1 MCAGGRG
8 GNAGCTTH
16 CCCIEPWAAMCGFS
30 TCPRGSQ
37 VSTRPGSAK
46 QHVLSF
52 PRPVFLVQMYCRSCC
67 CSHLNSDASHGGCDT
82 CVPLP
87 LRPEETML
95 LRTPPGTPPPRQQW
109 QFLSSRHLLV
119 ESSQVQAGGGCQIE
133 DVASTC
139 SCCSSRELRKFQQD
153 DPIHEIARQCLQ
165 QQLQV
170 HGKQQVVSFHVLRRR
185 QEQGSGA
192 SLSSETT
199 CDSHGHGPL
208 QDASTESHRRQPFS
222 T

>member
-1 MCAGGRG
+1 MATLGALPIAAAQSLGQQCVVSRLVGAGSR
-8 GNAGCTTH
+8 
-16 CCCIEPWAAMCGFS
+16 S
-30 TCPRGSQ
+30 R
-37 VSTRPGSAK
+37 
-46 QHVLSF
+46 
-52 PRPVFLVQMYCRSCC
+52 LVREAQSSM
-67 CSHLNSDASHGGCDT
+67 CSHFRDPFFWCKCTAGAASAAILIQTASHGGCDT
-82 CVPLP
+82 CVPLL
-87 LRPEETML
+87 LRSEEKML
-95 LRTPPGTPPPRQQW
+95 LRTPPGTPPPWQQW
-109 QFLSSRHLLV
+109 QFLSSRHYALLV
-119 ESSQVQAGGGCQIE
+119 ESSQVQGGSRIE

-139 SCCSSRELRKFQQD
+139 LCCSRELRKFQQD

-170 HGKQQVVSFHVLRRR
+170 HGKQQMGSFHVLRRR

-208 QDASTESHRRQPFS
+208 QAASTESHRRQSFS